1 MWTPIQANSSMPIY
15 EQIIGQV
22 VAVIASGGLKP
33 DDYLPSVREMA
44 GLMLVNPNTVL
55 RAYRHLETAG
65 LIASVR
71 GMGMV
76 VLEDA
81 TERTPDILAEMLRF
95 RFRPILADAQSYGIS
110 ASDIIAVVESE
121 LEKMPSQKSAGK
133 SKSKP
138 NQNKTETD
146 QEFSQ

>member
-1 MWTPIQANSSMPIY
+1 MSFRTQR
-15 EQIIGQV
+15 
-22 VAVIASGGLKP
+22 
-33 DDYLPSVREMA
+33 LPSNGSFEARRF
-44 GLMLVNPNTVL
+44 T
-55 RAYRHLETAG
+55 R
-65 LIASVR
+65 
-71 GMGMV
+71 
-76 VLEDA
+76 
-81 TERTPDILAEMLRF
+81 LRF
-95 RFRPILADAQSYGIS
+95 RFRPILADALSYGIS